1 MTFMSPLEESAALAK
16 IARTLAEIHGQ
27 ALEPKHIMEAIAR
40 VRGLRS
46 SPDVAM
52 RIEDM
57 VDNLLTEVWN
67 DWDEKQAMRAA
78 PGTHTTR
85 SFVGPINASS
95 WTAPTTRVDPVPPE
109 RMITRTDQIVFGA
122 EPGE

>member
-16 IARTLAEIHGQ
+16 IARALAEIHGQ

-78 PGTHTTR
+78 PGTHTTMR
-85 SFVGPINASS
+85 SSV
-95 WTAPTTRVDPVPPE
+95 RLHPE
-109 RMITRTDQIVFGA
+109 PEPITREQVTQNAVQLRRM
-122 EPGE
+122 EES